1 MRNNIPKNDTDAMS
15 AGMGRLKMRPH
26 NTRTLCAVGVSLA
39 ALAWSTTASAQT
51 AQTPAPA
58 DSATQVDEIVVTGFR
73 SSLQQA
79 LNIKRREAG
88 AVDAILA
95 EDIADFPDQNLAE
108 AIQRLPGVTIDRVNG
123 QGTTISV
130 RGLGSDFTRTRIN
143 GLEAQAASG
152 GNRNRSFDFSMFA
165 SELFNSIRVRKTQS
179 AEIEEG
185 SLGATVDLQTGRP
198 LDFRGSGFN
207 AALSA
212 QASYNDLSETTIP
225 RLAGLLSWSNA
236 DETFGALL
244 SVAYSERA
252 PVLGS
257 FNTTRWQKGDPT
269 NVSTAGNPYGRGQN
283 FGGCTPCTT
292 TAQRDAVLST
302 YYPRIPRYTLGQT
315 FEDRLGMTGALQ
327 WRPGDRTEV
336 TLDLLYSRFNSETE
350 SPNLEAWS
358 FSRAAVNS
366 VIVRAYE
373 IDASRN
379 AFSYGVFDNMIV
391 AAENGFTRN
400 ESTFY
405 QASIN
410 ARHDFTD
417 RLHGNLKVG
426 LNRSEARTPLN
437 VAYRFEAAGM
447 NGYTYDARENDRQ
460 PMISYGFDTT
470 SGAPFRLTNAT
481 RSNGGGNFENNVL
494 AGSLTYDW
502 TPSISFK
509 GGGEYRTYDF
519 ETFGTARTKTAPTG
533 AEAALGVDRWGR
545 VVSIDGYVDA
555 PAGSTLSFIVPDIRK
570 LAESLSFYND
580 PLVANRSEREVYETD
595 QGLFL
600 QSDFKTTLSGLTLRG
615 NVGIRYA
622 RTEVEAK
629 GWQTVTTGTP
639 AVTTYNYVTTTN
651 DYDDVLPSFN
661 LAFEPREDL
670 VLRLG
675 AAKVMSRPTLA
686 DLTPGGGVSPTT
698 RTVSYGNPLLDP
710 FRATNYDASAEW
722 YFQNEGLLAVA
733 VFYKDIDSFITSV
746 TQGIPYDQLG
756 LPNELL
762 QGAASPSDIFQVT
775 RRVNGDGGW
784 LKGVEIQYQQPFTFL
799 PGFWSNFGFTGNITF
814 VDSEVGYGT
823 AGKNRLTGQSKN
835 TANAT
840 LYYEDGGFQAR
851 ISAAHRS
858 QYLLSFPGANGNSEE
873 GVNDTTNIDAS
884 MSWEFTPNMTFSLEA
899 INLTDEYVDRYVDA
913 LDRVSDYRHTGRE
926 IAVGLRWKY

>member
-1 MRNNIPKNDTDAMS
+1 ME
-15 AGMGRLKMRPH
+15 RPFYH
-26 NTRTLCAVGVSLA
+26 ARTLCIAGVSA
-39 ALAWSTTASAQT
+39 TALLWAV
-51 AQTPAPA
+51 APA
-58 DSATQVDEIVVTGFR
+58 AFAQDTQPAAAEPEATTVDEIVVTGFR

-198 LDFRGSGFN
+198 LDFRKPGISS
-207 AALSA
+207 ALSA

-225 RLAGLLSWSNA
+225 RLAGLLSWSNE
-236 DETFGALL
+236 DQTFGALL

-257 FNTTRWQKGDPT
+257 FNTTRWQ
-269 NVSTAGNPYGRGQN
+269 AGNPNPTRPANAPANFPYGVGQN
-283 FGGCTPCTT
+283 FGGCIPCTT
-292 TAQRDAVLST
+292 TAERDAVLSA

-327 WRPGDRTEV
+327 WRPSDRTEV

-358 FSRAAVNS
+358 FSRGAVNN
-366 VIVRAYE
+366 VIVRDYE
-373 IDASRN
+373 IDPSRN

-391 AAENGFTRN
+391 AAENGFSRN

-405 QASIN
+405 QTSIN

-417 RLHGNLKVG
+417 RLQGNLKVG
-426 LNRSEARTPLN
+426 MNRSEARTPLN

-447 NGYTYDARENDRQ
+447 NGYTFDARDNNRQ

-481 RSNGGGNFENNVL
+481 KSNGGGNFQNNVF

-519 ETFGTARTKTAPTG
+519 ETFGLARAKTVPTG
-533 AEAALGVDRWGR
+533 ADAALGVDRWGR

-555 PAGSTLSFIVPDIRK
+555 PQGSTLSFIVPDIRK

-595 QGLFL
+595 KGLFL
-600 QSDFKTTLSGLTLRG
+600 QSDFNTTVAGMTLRG

-622 RTEVEAK
+622 MTEVTAK
-629 GWQTVTTGTP
+629 GWQTVTVGTP
-639 AVTTYNYVTTTN
+639 PVVSYNYVTTEN

-675 AAKVMSRPTLA
+675 AAKVMSRPTLG
-686 DLTPGGGVSPTT
+686 DLTPGGSVAPTT
-698 RTVSYGNPLLDP
+698 LTVSYGNPLLDP
-710 FRATNYDASAEW
+710 FRATNYDASIEW
-722 YFQNEGLLAVA
+722 YFQNEGLLAAA
-733 VFYKDIDSFITSV
+733 VFYKDIDSFITSETV
-746 TQGIPYDQLG
+746 PIAYGLLG
-756 LPNELL
+756 LPLELL
-762 QGAASPSDIFQVT
+762 QGVQGLNNDTIFQVT
-775 RRVNGDGGW
+775 RRLNGQGGW

-799 PGFWSNFGFTGNITF
+799 PGFWSNFGFIGNVTF

-840 LYYEDGGFQAR
+840 LYYEKGPLQAR

-873 GVNDTTNIDAS
+873 GINGTTNIDAS
-884 MSWEFTPNMTFSLEA
+884 LSYDFTDSLTFSLEG
-899 INLTDEYVDRYVDA
+899 INLTDEYVDRYVDVA
-913 LDRVSDYRHTGRE
+913 DRVSDYRHTGRE
-926 IAVGLRWKY
+926 VAIGLRWK